1 VAAAG
6 WLVTQAPAE
15 DLAGVE
21 QLLDLLALSGFR
33 TLPAGARAAV
43 LKGLAKASADAAT
56 GLEDLQKL
64 TVMLFYALPDRTGGN
79 PSWRALGY
87 PGPPEVAAP
96 PARNLEPTAVADD
109 TALEADVCIVGSG
122 AGGGV
127 IAGILSD
134 AGLDVVVLEAGGDP
148 QEGDFPRHELE
159 GMTRLY
165 WRGGLT
171 ATEERNV
178 TVLAGA
184 TLGGG
189 TTVNWTNCVQPPDR
203 VRKVWA
209 DEHGLTGLDTAAFDE
224 HLDTVMGNIG
234 ATQEAS
240 DRNGPNEALRA
251 AADAAGWSWK
261 AAHRNTDPASY
272 DPVTAGHMGYGDRSG
287 SKRGTLQTYLAAAVR
302 AGARV
307 ITSARADRV
316 LVEAG
321 RAVGV
326 AATVTRPDGTT
337 TPLTVRARTVV
348 AAAGALETPAL
359 LLRSGVG
366 GPAVGRHLRLHPVAA
381 LVGLYDD
388 DQRAWWGPPQ
398 SVIVDEFA
406 DGDEGFGFL
415 LECPHYGAGLSSA
428 MIPWRS
434 GRDHKLLMG
443 KLGNASTFI
452 GLVRDRGAGRVTIDA
467 QGDAVVAYPL
477 ADALD
482 RAHLM
487 RALDVMAEAHVAAGA
502 RAIVDLAPG
511 RSLWTRGGDLAAYT
525 ERLRGIPNGAGG
537 RALFSAHQMGTARMG
552 ADAATSVADPEGQ
565 LHDVP
570 GVWIGDTSAFPTAV
584 GSNPMVT
591 CMALARR
598 TAQAILAARP

>member
-1 VAAAG
+1 
-6 WLVTQAPAE
+6 
-15 DLAGVE
+15 
-21 QLLDLLALSGFR
+21 
-33 TLPAGARAAV
+33 
-43 LKGLAKASADAAT
+43 
-56 GLEDLQKL
+56 
-64 TVMLFYALPDRTGGN
+64 
-79 PSWRALGY
+79 
-87 PGPPEVAAP
+87 
-96 PARNLEPTAVADD
+96 
-109 TALEADVCIVGSG
+109 
-122 AGGGV
+122 
-127 IAGILSD
+127 
-134 AGLDVVVLEAGGDP
+134 
-148 QEGDFPRHELE
+148 
-159 GMTRLY
+159 
-165 WRGGLT
+165 
-171 ATEERNV
+171 
-178 TVLAGA
+178 
-184 TLGGG
+184 
-189 TTVNWTNCVQPPDR
+189 
-203 VRKVWA
+203 
-209 DEHGLTGLDTAAFDE
+209 
-224 HLDTVMGNIG
+224 
-234 ATQEAS
+234 
-240 DRNGPNEALRA
+240 
-251 AADAAGWSWK
+251 
-261 AAHRNTDPASY
+261 
-272 DPVTAGHMGYGDRSG
+272 
-287 SKRGTLQTYLAAAVR
+287 
-302 AGARV
+302 
-307 ITSARADRV
+307 
-316 LVEAG
+316 
-321 RAVGV
+321 
-326 AATVTRPDGTT
+326 VTRPDGTT